1 MEYSAFLE
9 LARSSIQG
17 SIYVGNGSYDTYR
30 ENVETFKT
38 EHPDIIDQ
46 YGLTESELF
55 VMFMM
60 LIKNYD
66 EIQQCASSGNGT
78 QFAKECVCQ
87 YDSFLSKVPISTNNI
102 FYRADMYTRIEN
114 FEKRAFYTCEHF
126 LTASTSP
133 SIFDNYQNCVKL
145 IINKRIIGNSKAH
158 DVFGVFEINGEKQV
172 NFERNTKFQINNI
185 DKTNKIVELTEI

>member
-38 EHPDIIDQ
+38 EHPDIIEQ

-78 QFAKECVCQ
+78 QFAKECV
-87 YDSFLSKVPISTNNI
+87 
-102 FYRADMYTRIEN
+102 
-114 FEKRAFYTCEHF
+114 
-126 LTASTSP
+126 
-133 SIFDNYQNCVKL
+133 
-145 IINKRIIGNSKAH
+145 
-158 DVFGVFEINGEKQV
+158 
-172 NFERNTKFQINNI
+172 
-185 DKTNKIVELTEI
+185 